1 MAGNPE
7 ILRLVESIHREK
19 DVDKEIVFKA
29 LESALA
35 SACKKKPGGAKSEI
49 VVHIDRDT
57 GEIIAMDGDERI
69 PVSQLGRIAAQTA
82 KQVLIQRIREAER
95 DIIFDEYSGR
105 IGKMITGHVQRMER
119 GNIIVN
125 LGKVEGV
132 LPRSEQIFNESY
144 NSGERIRAIITDIRK
159 RGNKV
164 VITLSRTSPDLIV
177 ELFNLEVP
185 EISDHVIEIKQIVRE
200 PGLRTKIAVH
210 SVDSKVDCVG
220 ACVGVRGNRIRNI
233 VNELNGERI
242 DIIPWS
248 PIPENYIVNAMSPA
262 EVIMVE
268 LDHER
273 KHARVVVRD
282 DQLSLAIG
290 KKGQN
295 VRLAAKLTGWHIDVL
310 TESQL
315 QEERRRMREHMMRL
329 PGMTPD
335 LCDRFQLS
343 GFVSIYDIIE
353 ADIEDLLAVR
363 GMDEESAAE
372 LQRAAEELAAR
383 IEAEELEAAEAEE
396 SGESSGEGEAED
408 GGGAEETPAAEAENE
423 EKSGTIEE
431 SDEPEE

>member
-1 MAGNPE
+1 MDFVYNGIRYN
-7 ILRLVESIHREK
+7 
-19 DVDKEIVFKA
+19 
-29 LESALA
+29 
-35 SACKKKPGGAKSEI
+35 
-49 VVHIDRDT
+49 VHW
-57 GEIIAMDGDERI
+57 
-69 PVSQLGRIAAQTA
+69 L
-82 KQVLIQRIREAER
+82 
-95 DIIFDEYSGR
+95 
-105 IGKMITGHVQRMER
+105 
-119 GNIIVN
+119 
-125 LGKVEGV
+125 
-132 LPRSEQIFNESY
+132 
-144 NSGERIRAIITDIRK
+144 
-159 RGNKV
+159 
-164 VITLSRTSPDLIV
+164 
-177 ELFNLEVP
+177 
-185 EISDHVIEIKQIVRE
+185 
-200 PGLRTKIAVH
+200 
-210 SVDSKVDCVG
+210 
-220 ACVGVRGNRIRNI
+220 VGVTLIN
-233 VNELNGERI
+233 
-242 DIIPWS
+242 
-248 PIPENYIVNAMSPA
+248 IVNAMSPA

-290 KKGQN
+290 KRGQN

-396 SGESSGEGEAED
+396 SGESSGEGEAES
-408 GGGAEETPAAEAENE
+408 GAGAEETPPAEAENE

>member
-396 SGESSGEGEAED
+396 SGESSGEGEAEV

>member
-396 SGESSGEGEAED
+396 SGESSGEGEAEG

>member
-49 VVHIDRDT
+49 VVHIDRNT

-290 KKGQN
+290 KRGQN

-396 SGESSGEGEAED
+396 SGESSGEGETESGA
-408 GGGAEETPAAEAENE
+408 GAEETPPAEAENE